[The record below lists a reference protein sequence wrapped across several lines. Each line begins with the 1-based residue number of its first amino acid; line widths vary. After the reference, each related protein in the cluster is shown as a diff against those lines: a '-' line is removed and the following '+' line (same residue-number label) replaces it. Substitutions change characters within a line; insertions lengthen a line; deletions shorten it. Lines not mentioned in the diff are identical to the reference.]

1 MNVIPEKH
9 LKNGFT
15 MPSFGLGT
23 WGFGGWTEPDLS
35 GDDEAV
41 TAIKH
46 AIDTG
51 ITHIDTAERY
61 ARGHTEELVAEA
73 IDGLDRRRLF
83 LVSKVSPEHIGYDD
97 LLRSAEASLRR
108 LNTGYLDLYLIH
120 DPNQEIPVQESMRAM
135 NRLVDE
141 GFIRAIG
148 VSNFTSAQWEEAARV
163 SAHPIVA
170 NQVHYNLHIRP
181 PEEILAH
188 ATSRDWMLIA
198 WRPIRDVLRMETR
211 PKVLNDL
218 CIKYGKTPAQIG
230 VQWLLRQHNVVTL
243 AQCGTAEHLE
253 EVLDGL
259 GWSLDPADAERL
271 RTDFPQE
278 LLPPHTT

>member
-9 LKNGFT
+9 LKNGFN

-41 TAIKH
+41 AAIRH
-46 AIDTG
+46 AVDAG

-73 IDGLDRRRLF
+73 IDGLDRQRLF

-108 LNTGYLDLYLIH
+108 LSTGYLDLYLIH
-120 DPNQEIPVQESMRAM
+120 DPNPEIPVQESMRAM
-135 NRLVDE
+135 NRLVDD
-141 GFIRAIG
+141 GLIRAIG
-148 VSNFTSAQWEEAARV
+148 VSNFTSAQLEEASRV
-163 SAHPIVA
+163 SSRPIVA
-170 NQVHYNLHIRP
+170 NQVHYNLRIRP
-181 PEEILAH
+181 PEEMLAH
-188 ATSRDWMLIA
+188 AADHDWMLIA

-211 PKVLNDL
+211 PKILDGL
-218 CIKYGKTPAQIG
+218 CIKYGKTPAQIA
-230 VQWLLRQHNVVTL
+230 VQWLVRQRNVVTL
-243 AQCGTAEHLE
+243 AQCGTTAHLE
-253 EVLDGL
+253 EVLGGL
-259 GWSLDPADAERL
+259 GWSLDPADAEL
-271 RTDFPQE
+271 LQTDFPQE
-278 LLPPHTT
+278 LLSQRTP